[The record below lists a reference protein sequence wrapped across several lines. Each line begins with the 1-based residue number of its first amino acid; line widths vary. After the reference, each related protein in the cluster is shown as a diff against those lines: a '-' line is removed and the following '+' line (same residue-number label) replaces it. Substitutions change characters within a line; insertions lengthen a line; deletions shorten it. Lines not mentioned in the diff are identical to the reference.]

1 MPSIRI
7 RRTRRSVNADVRVPG
22 DKSISHRALMCASIA
37 RGVSQI
43 SGANVGADVSS
54 TLDALR
60 AVGVQVVTDSNG
72 TISVQGVDE
81 FRDPREVIDCGNS
94 GSTLRMLAGLFA
106 GRVNAR
112 LDGDESLRRRP
123 IERVA
128 EPLRQMGASVATGA
142 DGRPPVVLRR
152 SREPLRG
159 RRIELPV
166 ASAQV
171 KSAVAFAALRA
182 D

>member
-22 DKSISHRALMCASIA
+22 DKSISHRAL
-37 RGVSQI
+37 
-43 SGANVGADVSS
+43 
-54 TLDALR
+54 
-60 AVGVQVVTDSNG
+60 
-72 TISVQGVDE
+72 
-81 FRDPREVIDCGNS
+81 
-94 GSTLRMLAGLFA
+94 
-106 GRVNAR
+106 
-112 LDGDESLRRRP
+112 
-123 IERVA
+123 
-128 EPLRQMGASVATGA
+128 MGASVATGA

-182 D
+182 DGPTVIVQPLATRDHTERMLRSMGADVRIDGLTVVVNPSALAPLSGLRVPGDFSSAFYFIAAAAACPSARVRIRAVGVNPSRVAALEI